1 LAPIH
6 VGERALAKARMVQS
20 RRHVKKVQVA
30 IKTKDRLVFEGVF
43 TIYCLSDKL
52 AAHFRLKPQ
61 F

>member
-1 LAPIH
+1 MI
-6 VGERALAKARMVQS
+6 QS